1 MNAPTLL
8 LWPLRSARSLLI
20 FVFELIKAN
29 VRVAVEVLTPGF
41 SMTAG
46 IIRVP
51 TRTRSSLEL
60 VLLAN
65 AISLTPGTLTLEVDE
80 ERRELY
86 VHGLY
91 VTSRAE
97 FLTAIARI
105 EDLVLDVARPRGRDS

>member
-1 MNAPTLL
+1 MNAPTVL

-20 FVFELIKAN
+20 FLIELIKAN
-29 VRVAVEVLTPGF
+29 LRVAYEVLTPGF
-41 SMTAG
+41 GMTAG

-51 TRTRSSLEL
+51 TRTRSSLEI

-80 ERRELY
+80 EHRELY

-91 VTSRAE
+91 VTSRTE
-97 FLTAIARI
+97 FLASIARI
-105 EDLVLDVARPRGRDS
+105 EDLVLDISRPRGRDT